1 MPLITELKLFSAP
14 HPKDSANGSSRQTA
28 LRNVDW
34 SGFSQCI
41 NEPANPGRGCLMVCS
56 VTDRRISIVLYEDG
70 SVKISMDRPPVDD
83 VIMSGGGAKGVAYS
97 GLVETLTANNV
108 MDLIRRFSGS
118 SAGAISAALL
128 ASGMSH
134 ADFDRISDYVSL
146 VSLLNSTQPD
156 LAAEQDEW
164 SRMGKNMNA
173 IPLVQL
179 LCDLLPRL
187 GSKGMPLEELIRK
200 ESHASL
206 LQHCARGPLSEQAQK
221 AVDNVRSNQ
230 YVTFAD
236 LATLSQEIPQI
247 KSLEITGTAMLEG
260 GAQLVVFSAD
270 LTPDMDIAVAAH
282 ISAALPVVFSKPT
295 LQGQPFQPADATT
308 AFADGGIL
316 NNTPIPALYNPMPQ
330 MSPIPEGEPLILVFE
345 AEESNQQ
352 KPRGTGISALV
363 DRFLKAPHTALS
375 ALNAERMKPFA
386 DQTIVVPLKTDKGDY
401 RGLLNGTV
409 HFSMS
414 TEVKN
419 HLQEELRKA
428 VSHHLQTRNAVQQ
441 TFWFASFEAALLA
454 LGDKAFEQLGA
465 ELKGNEAYDEVAAF
479 RQQAQQTLANLKRA
493 IQKANMASS
502 RLEPTPQIRE
512 AIGAL
517 DQLADKA
524 GKLEWLAKRIN
535 HRNDPDFMQLL
546 QAAVRWDSGATTGV
560 SEVTR
565 QAIEEMDRRDLATRI
580 DNVVR
585 DVLQISSFLG
595 GQTTS
600 NRKLLEG
607 SIRDLR
613 DAQTPEAFN
622 NALERVIAN
631 YTSRYTGMKPLS
643 SKTVEQLRNWRIKPP
658 IRGLQA
664 LQTATSYLSQA
675 PLRFGSAH
683 GSTGQK

>member
-1 MPLITELKLFSAP
+1 MPLITGLKLFSTI
-14 HPKDSANGSSRQTA
+14 HPKDPANSSSQQTA
-28 LRNVDW
+28 LKNVDW
-34 SGFSQCI
+34 SGFSQGI
-41 NEPANPGRGCLMVCS
+41 NERANPGRACLLVCG
-56 VTDRRISIVLYEDG
+56 VTDRRMSIVLHEDG
-70 SVKISMDRPPVDD
+70 SVKISMDRPPIDD
-83 VIMSGGGAKGVAYS
+83 VSMSGGGAKGVANS
-97 GLVETLTANNV
+97 GLVKTLTENNV
-108 MDLIRRFSGS
+108 MELVRRFSGS

-173 IPLVQL
+173 IPLAQL

-200 ESHASL
+200 ESYKSL
-206 LQHCARGPLSEQAQK
+206 LQHCVQGPLSEQVHK
-221 AVDNVRSNQ
+221 AVENVKHNQ

-236 LATLSQEIPQI
+236 LATLSKEIPQI
-247 KSLEITGTAMLEG
+247 KSLEITGTAMFDS

-345 AEESNQQ
+345 TDESNQK
-352 KPRGTGISALV
+352 KPRGTGVSALV
-363 DRFLKAPHTALS
+363 DKFLKAPHTALS
-375 ALNAERMKPFA
+375 ALNSERMKPFA

-401 RGLLNGTV
+401 RGVFTGTV
-409 HFSMS
+409 YFSMP

-428 VSHHLQTRNAVQQ
+428 VQSHLDKRNATQQ
-441 TFWFASFEAALLA
+441 TFWFASLEAALLA
-454 LGDKAFEQLGA
+454 LGDKEFDQLGA

-479 RQQAQQTLANLKRA
+479 RQQAQQTLASLKSA
-493 IQKANMASS
+493 IKEANMTST

-512 AIGAL
+512 AIGTL
-517 DQLADKA
+517 DQLADNA

-546 QAAVRWDSGATTGV
+546 QAAARWDSGATTGV

-565 QAIEEMDRRDLATRI
+565 QAIEEMDRRDLATRV

-585 DVLQISSFLG
+585 DVLQISRFLG
-595 GQTTS
+595 GQHDS
-600 NRKLLEG
+600 NLKLLEG
-607 SIRDLR
+607 AIRDLR
-613 DAQTPEAFN
+613 DVQTPEAFN

-631 YTSRYTGMKPLS
+631 YTSRYTGLKPFS

-658 IRGLQA
+658 IRDLQA
-664 LQTATSYLSQA
+664 LQTTSYLSEV
-675 PLRFGSAH
+675 PLRFESAR
-683 GSTGQK
+683 G